1 MKKLFTFLLVLLCIG
16 GPLSSSAIQLPR
28 VIGSEKRF
36 RVYVYNPNEVYRYI
50 GHYMYQSYIEFEE
63 DEKVQTISMGD
74 STAWQMVTLGN
85 KLFLKP
91 IASYPETNMTLLTNK
106 RTYHFELDAR
116 EASGVQDG
124 DVLFYV
130 KFMYPDEDD
139 KTIVMFNT
147 KKARDDYPDL
157 TDLSQYN
164 FNYEF
169 SGSQKIAPLKV
180 FDDGEFTYMEFPEK
194 NAEIPA
200 IFMVNT
206 EGYEALVNFRVVGE
220 YLVIERVS
228 GQFTL
233 RSGNDIV
240 CIYNNSLYKAK

>member
-1 MKKLFTFLLVLLCIG
+1 MKKIALILLAVFLFLPVKSFAV
-16 GPLSSSAIQLPR
+16 QVPR

-36 RVYVYNPNEVYRYI
+36 RVYVYNPNDVYKYM
-50 GHYMYQSYIEFEE
+50 GYYMYQSYIEFDE

-106 RTYHFELDAR
+106 RTYHFELDAT
-116 EASGVQDG
+116 EAENVQKDEI
-124 DVLFYV
+124 LFYV
-130 KFMYPDEDD
+130 KFMYPDEND
-139 KTIVMFNT
+139 KTIVSFKTT
-147 KKARDDYPDL
+147 KNRDDYPDMADL
-157 TDLSQYN
+157 TKYN

-169 SGSQKIAPLKV
+169 SGSSKIAPIKV
-180 FDDGEFTYMEFPEK
+180 FDDGEFTYMEFPDE

-200 IFMVNT
+200 IFVVNSS
-206 EGYEALVNFRVVGE
+206 GYEALVNFRVVDN
-220 YLVIERVS
+220 YIVIERVDY
-228 GQFTL
+228 QFTL

-240 CIYNNSLYKAK
+240 CIYNNSMRGFK